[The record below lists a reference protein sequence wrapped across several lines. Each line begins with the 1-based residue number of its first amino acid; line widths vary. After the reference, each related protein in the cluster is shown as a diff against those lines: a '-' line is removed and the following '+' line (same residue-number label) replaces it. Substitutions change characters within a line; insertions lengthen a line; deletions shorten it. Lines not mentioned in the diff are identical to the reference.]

1 MANVQ
6 YALHEALTKQIK
18 NRLKA
23 LEKMRGE
30 IMRFSGLAR
39 EEKMKVARGTGSVKK
54 LEQYEMDLFKE
65 EGKEFRS
72 KEALRKQVKQAMKIT
87 DKEGVY
93 QPLEEVLM
101 EVDRLF
107 EEEDVWLNMIMKG
120 KSKQE
125 KAREFAK
132 LVNQGV
138 IVAEKEPSINSGRS
152 LRSSGSIASRNS
164 TSASS
169 MSNLFA
175 SSSSGYSVRS
185 NNTRNSANSGG
196 SSRDFFTRVIARALQ
211 DDSYRKRFNLP
222 LNGSKKPSQ
231 NEINKHVKQA
241 RVAVAAYMKMY
252 KMENT
257 ETPRILAEYLHRP
270 IKDNNTVHKPASN
283 AYKNKKHLVL

>member
-1 MANVQ
+1 MANVR
-6 YALHEALTKQIK
+6 YAPHEALTKQIK

-30 IMRFSGLAR
+30 IIRFSGLAR
-39 EEKMKVARGTGSVKK
+39 EEKMKVARGAGSVER
-54 LEQYEMDLFKE
+54 LEEYEMGLFKE
-65 EGKEFRS
+65 EGKEYRS
-72 KEALRKQVKQAMKIT
+72 REALRKQVKQAMKIT
-87 DKEGVY
+87 DNEGVY
-93 QPLEEVLM
+93 EPLEEVLR

-107 EEEDVWLNMIMKG
+107 EEDGMWLNMIKEG

-138 IVAEKEPSINSGRS
+138 IVAEKEPSINSGS

-169 MSNLFA
+169 MSNFFA

>member
-1 MANVQ
+1 MANVR
-6 YALHEALTKQIK
+6 YAPHEALTKQIK

-30 IMRFSGLAR
+30 IIRFSGLAR
-39 EEKMKVARGTGSVKK
+39 EEKMKVARGTGSVEK
-54 LEQYEMDLFKE
+54 LEKYEMDLFKE
-65 EGKEFRS
+65 EGKEYRS
-72 KEALRKQVKQAMKIT
+72 REALRKQVKQAMKIT
-87 DKEGVY
+87 DNEGVY
-93 QPLEEVLM
+93 EPLEEVLR

-107 EEEDVWLNMIMKG
+107 EEDGMWLNMIKEG

-138 IVAEKEPSINSGRS
+138 IVAEKEPSINSGS

-169 MSNLFA
+169 MSNFFA

>member
-1 MANVQ
+1 MANVR

-18 NRLKA
+18 TRLKG

-30 IMRFSGLAR
+30 IMRFSGLAK
-39 EEKMKVARGTGSVKK
+39 EEKMKVARGAGSVER
-54 LEQYEMDLFKE
+54 LEEYEMKLFE
-65 EGKEFRS
+65 VEGKEFRS

-93 QPLEEVLM
+93 QPLEEVLI

-107 EEEDVWLNMIMKG
+107 EEEGMWLNMIMKG
-120 KSKQE
+120 KSKEE

-138 IVAEKEPSINSGRS
+138 IIAEKEPSINSGRS

-164 TSASS
+164 TKASS
-169 MSNLFA
+169 MSNLFT
-175 SSSSGYSVRS
+175 SSSSGYSDRS

-211 DDSYRKRFNLP
+211 DDSYRKRFKLP
-222 LNGSKKPSQ
+222 LNGSKNPSQ
-231 NEINKHVKQA
+231 NEINTHVKQA

-257 ETPRILAEYLHRP
+257 KTPRVLAEYLHRP
-270 IKDNNTVHKPASN
+270 IKIDNTVHNPTSN
-283 AYKNKKHLVL
+283 AFRNKKHLVL